1 MTLDSLGIYK
11 MRRNEQDILFDLVF
25 GSFKSKNETRKPI
38 LGIYG
43 CLDSQGRNRTLEHF
57 P

>member
-11 MRRNEQDILFDLVF
+11 MRRKQDILFDLVF

-38 LGIYG
+38 FGIYTAVWIV
-43 CLDSQGRNRTLEHF
+43 RAAIEH
-57 P
+57 

>member
-38 LGIYG
+38 FGIYTAVWIV
-43 CLDSQGRNRTLEHF
+43 RAAIEH
-57 P
+57 